1 MSDGPSIPLD
11 AIVIGGGVAGLWTLH
26 TLRRS
31 GRSAVLIEHRALGTG
46 QTIWS
51 QGIIHGGI
59 KYALSGAATDAARA
73 IARMP
78 EVWHACLTGAGEVNL
93 AGVKPLSR
101 SQVLWTTPGV
111 ISRVAGA
118 VASRAIR
125 TGVRT
130 LGRAEHPTAF
140 AGAPA
145 GIDVYE
151 VDEPVLPLAPVLA
164 ALADA
169 NAGSICGVAAVTR
182 IDQHAA
188 LGDAEVV
195 RVDATRADGTPVRLD
210 AGCVVLAA
218 GEGNEAL
225 ARLAGFPNAET
236 IMQRRPLHMVM
247 ARGPLPEVFGHCLSA
262 STTPRLTITTVA
274 ARDGERTWL
283 IGGAIAEMGV
293 PRDEAAQVRAAA
305 AELRAC
311 LPWVDFGSVRL
322 ATGRINRAEGRTPG
336 GARPDGPVIAQ
347 HGRVLAAWPTKLAL
361 APVLAERVRE
371 RVQSLG
377 RNPRTTQGSS
387 PVWPCGEA
395 GGIAGLPVP
404 GVAAPPWDERALSW
418 HPC

>member
-11 AIVIGGGVAGLWTLH
+11 AIVIGGGIAGLWTLH
-26 TLRRS
+26 ALRRS
-31 GRSAVLIEHRALGTG
+31 GRSAVLLEHRALGAG
-46 QTIWS
+46 QSIWS

-78 EVWHACLTGAGEVNL
+78 EVWRACLTGAGEVNL

-125 TGVRT
+125 TGVRA
-130 LGRAEHPTAF
+130 LGSAERPAIF
-140 AGAPA
+140 AGAPT

-151 VDEPVLPLAPVLA
+151 VDEPVLPVAPVLA

-169 NAGSICGVAAVTR
+169 NAGSVCGVSAITHINQSASLSGAGPV
-182 IDQHAA
+182 HV
-188 LGDAEVV
+188 E
-195 RVDATRADGTPVRLD
+195 ATGADGTPVRLD

-218 GEGNEAL
+218 GEGNEPL

-274 ARDGERTWL
+274 ARDSERIWL
-283 IGGAIAEMGV
+283 VGGAIAETGV

-322 ATGRINRAEGRTPG
+322 ATGRINRAEGRTRG
-336 GARPDGPVIAQ
+336 GARPDGPVIA
-347 HGRVLAAWPTKLAL
+347 HHCRVLAVWPTKLAL
-361 APVLAERVRE
+361 APVLAERVCA
-371 RVQSLG
+371 RVQRLG
-377 RNPRTTQGSS
+377 RKPGATQASSSVRTDADATA
-387 PVWPCGEA
+387 P
-395 GGIAGLPVP
+395 AGLPVP

-418 HPC
+418 PAC

>member
-11 AIVIGGGVAGLWTLH
+11 VIVIGGGVAGLWTLH

-31 GRSAVLIEHRALGTG
+31 GRSAVLLEHRALGTG

-59 KYALSGAATDAARA
+59 KYALGGAATDASRA

-78 EVWHACLTGAGEVNL
+78 EVWRACLAGEGEVNL
-93 AGVKPLSR
+93 ASVAPLSP

-111 ISRVAGA
+111 MSRVAGA

-125 TGVRT
+125 TGVRA
-130 LGRAEHPTAF
+130 LGRSEHPAAF

-145 GIDVYE
+145 GIDIYE
-151 VDEPVLPLAPVLA
+151 VDEPVLPVAPVLA
-164 ALADA
+164 ALAAA
-169 NAGSICGVAAVTR
+169 NAGWVCGVSAITR
-182 IDQHAA
+182 IDQSAA
-188 LGDAEVV
+188 SSSGAV
-195 RVDATRADGTPVRLD
+195 RVEATGADGAAVHLD

-247 ARGPLPEVFGHCLSA
+247 ARGPLPDVFGHCLSA

-283 IGGAIAEMGV
+283 VGGAIAETGV
-293 PRDEAAQVRAAA
+293 PRHEAAQVRAAA
-305 AELRAC
+305 VELRAC
-311 LPWVDFGSVRL
+311 LPWVDFASVRL
-322 ATGRINRAEGRTPG
+322 STGRINRAEGRTPG
-336 GARPDGPVIAQ
+336 GARPDEPVIAQ
-347 HGRVLAAWPTKLAL
+347 HGRVLAVWPTKLAL
-361 APVLAERVRE
+361 APVLAERVCE
-371 RVQSLG
+371 RMRSLG
-377 RNPRTTQGSS
+377 GNPGATQGSS
-387 PVWPCGEA
+387 PVCA
-395 GGIAGLPVP
+395 GGATGIAGLPVP
-404 GVAAPPWDERALSW
+404 GVAASPWDERALSW
-418 HPC
+418 HVC